1 MPTDLRVALSADP
14 SAESA
19 WSRLTAIGRRDFI
32 SWINEAKQAET
43 RTRRIERCCENLVKG
58 KKRPC
63 CYSVVPMDFY
73 KVLGESPEVKAQ
85 WSTLSANEKRDFSDW
100 IEASEDKV
108 VRKARIQ
115 EACVGLVTGMRAP
128 MAELVSDS
136 RKE

>member
-1 MPTDLRVALSADP
+1 MPTDLRVALTADP

-19 WSRLTAIGRRDFI
+19 WSSLTAIGRRDFI

-63 CYSVVPMDFY
+63 CYAVVPMDFY
-73 KVLGESPEVKAQ
+73 KALGESPEAKTQ

-100 IEASEDKV
+100 IEASENKV
-108 VRKARIQ
+108 TRKARIQ
-115 EACVGLVTGMRAP
+115 EACANLVTGRRAP